1 MIFRAQGCDRTFQP
15 LNSYFP
21 QRSYVHEG
29 RDYSHALFV
38 MLALAGCLEGMPPE
52 RMAEGFRGALL
63 TELKRT
69 VGRDGCL
76 GREGVAHVFGSE
88 EPEITS

>member
-1 MIFRAQGCDRTFQP
+1 MPGGQP
-15 LNSYFP
+15 LK
-21 QRSYVHEG
+21 Q
-29 RDYSHALFV
+29 
-38 MLALAGCLEGMPPE
+38 
-52 RMAEGFRGALL
+52 MAEGFRGALV

-88 EPEITS
+88 EPKNTS